1 MVVRPIGSWPLWNEL
16 PFGWHL
22 ARPSREGYGLAAI
35 VLIGF
40 GCAHSFGLY
49 RPTGLVLVA
58 LGACFVVLAA
68 TGEARRATTATWCA
82 AVFIG
87 ALSTGVLFHIS
98 SLGWLV
104 PLAGGAGAVLAVVVS
119 RTLLR
124 VCGCVLA
131 AAMNL
136 AVLVEHLRWGRAPID
151 VFDFAQR
158 ASLQLLH
165 GQDPYLLAYPTTTP
179 NLPLAHYPFWP
190 GVVLLSIPGRL
201 VGDVRVSNLLA
212 AAALIASLTV
222 MAKRHGGAQL
232 GWRCLALCLTL
243 PFWPAMIRQAWAEI
257 FFISAV
263 ALWLSLRESH
273 RASAVLILGVGM
285 ATVATGLAL
294 LVLPFL
300 WFRRARLEISAALV
314 PALIICLPFVFWVG
328 PAHFLSYTVLTQVHL
343 PPRPDGLDL
352 DSAWV
357 RLTDTWLPV
366 FLWPVLSALALVLM
380 ARTLPQTWSN
390 AFYRGAT
397 FLVIAFLY
405 AKWAFFNY
413 YFLVVLAVIAAMAVD
428 EYRRMAPDSA
438 PSYERSG
445 LAPAPV
451 VAAGE
456 AGR

>member
-1 MVVRPIGSWPLWNEL
+1 MVGRRVRTWRLWSEL

-22 ARPSREGYGLAAI
+22 ARPSREGYGLAGI

-49 RPTGLVLVA
+49 RPTGLVLIS

-68 TGEARRATTATWCA
+68 TGSARRATTATWCI

-87 ALSTGVLFHIS
+87 ALSTGFLFHTA

-104 PLAGGAGAVLAVVVS
+104 VIVGGSGAVLAIVVS

-124 VCGCVLA
+124 ACGCVLA
-131 AAMNL
+131 ASMNL
-136 AVLVEHLRWGRAPID
+136 TILVEHVRWGRAPID

-190 GVVLLSIPGRL
+190 GVFLLSIPGRL

-212 AAALIASLTV
+212 AAALIAAITIL
-222 MAKRHGGAQL
+222 ANRHGGAQL

-243 PFWPAMIRQAWAEI
+243 PFWSLMIRQAWAEI
-257 FFISAV
+257 FFIAAV
-263 ALWLSLRESH
+263 ALWLALREHH
-273 RASAVLILGVGM
+273 RTIAVLILGVGM

-294 LVLPFL
+294 LLLPFL
-300 WFRRARLEISAALV
+300 WFRRARLEILAALV
-314 PALIICLPFVFWVG
+314 PALVICLPFVFWVG

-357 RLTDTWLPV
+357 RLTDTWLP
-366 FLWPVLSALALVLM
+366 FWAWPVVSGVALVLM

-397 FLVIAFLY
+397 FVVIAFLY

-413 YFLVVLAVIAAMAVD
+413 YFLVVIAVIAAMALD
-428 EYRRMAPDSA
+428 EYRRMAPAVASS
-438 PSYERSG
+438 PEHSG
-445 LAPAPV
+445 FARAPAV
-451 VAAGE
+451 TAGE
-456 AGR
+456 PAQ

>member
-1 MVVRPIGSWPLWNEL
+1 MLLPPVRTWLEL
-16 PFGWHL
+16 PFGWQL
-22 ARPSREGYGLAAI
+22 KRPSREGYGLAAI

-49 RPTGLVLVA
+49 RPTGLVLIA

-68 TGEARRATTATWCA
+68 TGSARRATTTAWCA

-87 ALSTGVLFHIS
+87 ALSTGFLFHTA

-104 PLAGGAGAVLAVVVS
+104 PIVGGIGAVLAIVVS
-119 RTLLR
+119 RTLVR

-131 AAMNL
+131 GSMNL
-136 AVLVEHLRWGRAPID
+136 AILVEHVRWGRAPID

-165 GQDPYLLAYPTTTP
+165 GKDPYLLAYPTTTP
-179 NLPLAHYPFWP
+179 NLPTAHYPFWP
-190 GVVLLSIPGRL
+190 GVFLLSIPGRL

-212 AAALIASLTV
+212 AAALITALTIL
-222 MAKRHGGAQL
+222 AKRSGGGQL

-243 PFWPAMIRQAWAEI
+243 PFWSLMIRQAWAEI
-257 FFISAV
+257 FFIAAV
-263 ALWLSLRESH
+263 ALWLVLRESH
-273 RASAVLILGVGM
+273 RTIAVLILGIGM

-294 LVLPFL
+294 LVMPFL
-300 WFRRARLEISAALV
+300 WFRRARVEMLAAVV
-314 PALIICLPFVFWVG
+314 PALVICLPFVFWVG

-357 RLTDTWLPV
+357 RLTDTWLP
-366 FLWPVLSALALVLM
+366 FLVWPLVSGVALLLM
-380 ARTLPQTWSN
+380 ARTLPQSWSN

-413 YFLVVLAVIAAMAVD
+413 YFLVVIGVIAGIALD
-428 EYRRMAPDSA
+428 DYWRMAPAVA
-438 PSYERSG
+438 PSRQRSG
-445 LAPAPV
+445 LAHPPA

-456 AGR
+456 TTQ